1 MKTGS
6 QWQLLPEGSWEVLSG
21 GHNAGWTSLMSFPLM
36 LTSPWYA
43 TASAYPQTSSNTI
56 ALQTSGHISNTN
68 TLSSV
73 LSMSTIANSGTEKT
87 RPCLKILWTSLVQRY
102 IFKKQSSSEF
112 WIVKKASVFPMIFW
126 SFWS

>member
-6 QWQLLPEGSWEVLSG
+6 QWQLLPEGSWEVLSR

-56 ALQTSGHISNTN
+56 ALQISGHISNTN

-73 LSMSTIANSGTEKT
+73 LSMSTIVNSGTEKT
-87 RPCLKILWTSLVQRY
+87 RPKLKILWTSLVQRY